1 MTLAETP
8 QFAAC
13 PGCIGVPSAAAHSS
27 EAAGETL
34 YLSLPGIHCAGCI
47 AGVERGLLARAD
59 VHAARVNLN
68 RKQVQITHSPLTP
81 PEAII
86 DHLAGL
92 GYEARL
98 LDRDA
103 LGQTA
108 DTAGRALLLRIAIA
122 GFAMMNVMLLSVAVW
137 SGADDATR
145 TLFHWISAAISLP
158 AIGYA
163 GQPFFGNAWTAL
175 RVGRLNMDVPISLAL
190 ILASAMSLYETAAGG
205 HNAYFDAALSL
216 TFFLLCGRYLD
227 HRCRSTARS
236 AARELAALEVPRVLR
251 QTGTGHQT
259 INLADARIGDRLIV
273 LAGARVPVDGIITQ
287 GDSTLDRALLT
298 GESLP
303 VPASPG
309 MAVSAGEVNLSGP
322 LTVQA
327 TAVGDDTSLRRMVT
341 MIDAAES
348 ARNRYTALAD
358 RAAQIY
364 APAVHLL
371 AVAAFGGWVIASGD
385 TRLALN
391 IAIAVLIITCP
402 CALGLAVPA
411 VSTAAAGRL
420 FRAGLLVKNG
430 TAMERIAETDTV
442 VFDKTGTLT
451 EGQLDLAAMDHIPA
465 DAQRVAYALAQS
477 ATHPVARALAAGLA
491 QKLAPELAPE
501 LAPDFSPEFGG
512 ELNPVSNTAFCDNS
526 TGPAHLTRVTEHPGA
541 GLSACWQGR
550 EVRLGS
556 AAFTGAPIAEAPG
569 AWLQIGTDP
578 AVHLSLRAHLHEG
591 AKDAVNALRA
601 AGTDIHLISGD
612 TPAATRAV
620 ARELGIETFHGTQS
634 PADKIAY
641 LDALAAQGRKV
652 LMVGDGLNDT
662 GALACAYASVAPAC
676 AADAARAASDVV
688 LLGSSLAPL
697 PDLITTSRQ
706 AKRRIL
712 ENFAIAAGYNAL
724 VIPLALAGFVTP
736 LLAAI
741 AMSSSSITVLLNA
754 LRLSRKARP

>member
-8 QFAAC
+8 RFAAC
-13 PGCIGVPSAAAHSS
+13 PGCLAAPARGAHSS
-27 EAAGETL
+27 DAAGTCL
-34 YLSLPGIHCAGCI
+34 QLSLPGIHCAGCI
-47 AGVERGLLARAD
+47 AGVEQGLLACAD
-59 VHAARVNLN
+59 VYAARVNLN
-68 RKQVQITHSPLTP
+68 RKQVQITHAPLTP
-81 PEAII
+81 PEEII
-86 DHLAGL
+86 DHLGSL
-92 GYEARL
+92 GFEARL

-108 DTAGRALLLRIAIA
+108 DTVGRALLLRIAIA

-137 SGADDATR
+137 SGADEATR
-145 TLFHWISAAISLP
+145 TMFHWISAIITLP
-158 AIGYA
+158 AIGYS
-163 GQPFFGNAWTAL
+163 GQPFFRNAWTAL
-175 RVGRLNMDVPISLAL
+175 RVGHLNMDVPISLAL
-190 ILASAMSLYETAAGG
+190 VLASGMSLYETAAGG

-227 HRCRSTARS
+227 HRCRTTARS

-251 QTGTGHQT
+251 QTGEGRET
-259 INLADARIGDRLIV
+259 INLAEAQIGDHLIV
-273 LAGARVPVDGIITQ
+273 LAGARMPVDGIITQ

-303 VPASPG
+303 VPASPSIR
-309 MAVSAGEVNLSGP
+309 VSAGEVNLSGP

-327 TAVGDDTSLRRMVT
+327 TAVGEETSLRKMVT

-371 AVAAFGGWVIASGD
+371 ALAAFTGWMIASGD
-385 TRLALN
+385 VRLSLN

-451 EGQLDLAAMDHIPA
+451 DGQLEVGALDGLSGPE
-465 DAQRVAYALAQS
+465 RGVALALAQNS
-477 ATHPVARALAAGLA
+477 THPVARALAAGLA
-491 QKLAPELAPE
+491 SLGTEPAQLAQITEVP
-501 LAPDFSPEFGG
+501 G
-512 ELNPVSNTAFCDNS
+512 E
-526 TGPAHLTRVTEHPGA
+526 GM
-541 GLSACWQGR
+541 SANWRGQ

-556 AAFTGAPIAEAPG
+556 AAFATAPVATAPG
-569 AWLQIGTDP
+569 AWLRIGD
-578 AVHLSLRAHLHEG
+578 AGAHHLKLQASLREG
-591 AKDAVNALRA
+591 AQEMITALRA
-601 AGTDIHLISGD
+601 SGTKIHLISGD
-612 TPAATRAV
+612 TLAATRSV
-620 ARELGIETFHGTQS
+620 AKDLGIECFHAAQS

-641 LDALAAQGRKV
+641 LAALSAQGRKV

-662 GALACAYASVAPAC
+662 GALATAYASIAPAS

-697 PDLITTSRQ
+697 PDLITTSRS

-712 ENFAIAAGYNAL
+712 ENFAIAVGYNAL

-741 AMSSSSITVLLNA
+741 AMSTSSITVLLNA
-754 LRLSRKARP
+754 LRLSRRSATRGKPS